1 MPQSFSVKA
10 ILEAI
15 DTTFSST
22 IENADKAVQS
32 FSSNANNKLS
42 GVGKAMMAA
51 GAATT
56 AMGVAG
62 LKNFGKFQQSLNT
75 AAVVAGGTSKDIS
88 GLADVANKMGADLPI
103 SAQDASDAMVEMAR
117 NGASVGQIKQQFP
130 AIAQAATAAGSDL
143 QATAGVVQQAMNI
156 WGSSLKSP
164 KQAAEILVQTANM
177 SNASIE
183 DMQQAMATVSG
194 TAKLAGMNMQDTTE
208 AIGLLTNKGFN
219 AAQASQDLNHA
230 VLQMLAPS
238 KSAKETMD
246 DLGISFTDAQ
256 GKMKPFPQIL
266 QELNKSMEGLSDDEK
281 TQKLKKMFG
290 TSGMAAIAPLM
301 DAMKNKT
308 NDSTKS
314 WSAWSKAVDKA
325 AGTSKAA
332 NKALKGQ
339 AAEMQKNVGAKIE
352 QVGGNWEALRNTSLN
367 SQNKISGGLLD
378 MINNT
383 LSWANASHSG
393 VAKVIQGFV
402 GLTPVLGPVL
412 TASGAFL
419 RNAGQIGKVA
429 LGAGK
434 GIWNLV
440 SKFTPLGRL
449 LPKTSDKMKKLGDD
463 TKKTGDDTKKGGDS
477 AGGSST
483 NFLRLGAAV
492 LEVGAAVAVAAA
504 GMALLVFATANL
516 AKQGTTGVVAIL
528 AVAAALAVIVGVVT
542 VAGKAIGSMGP
553 QALMAYAGIA
563 LLVGSFSL
571 LVLAV
576 TKFAGTGR
584 AGIEALAAI
593 TVAIVAMT
601 AAFALAGPVL
611 TASAA
616 GLIAFGAAVI
626 AVSVGIALI
635 NLSLA
640 VLISAFSQLSGNI
653 SSIVPLFTAM
663 GKGLASMITSF
674 VQQIATAVPLITSL
688 VVNMLVQLVIQVA
701 QHATTIA
708 STVLQMFVQILA
720 IIAQNMPLI
729 MQQGLLIIQG
739 FLQGI
744 LQGIPMIV
752 TYAGQIIVAFLNTLT
767 TQLPAIIQ
775 AGVNL
780 IVAFIDGIAQG
791 LPQIIQAAVNLIG
804 QFLIGL
810 AEAIPQITDEAMQAV
825 MQFVYGVGYALGEV
839 LSSGDKLIKMFITGI
854 ENGISGS
861 SNAGKKNANAV
872 KSGTSG
878 IDLFS
883 NGTAIINSFLSGMQS
898 AYESVKSFVSGI
910 ASWIKKH
917 KGPISYDR
925 KLLIPAGIAIMN
937 GFNKGLQGQFET
949 VKANVSSMASAVSNA
964 VSSNLE
970 AITVP
975 SPDARSFMATMSALQ
990 SASQNLYRQHSAS
1003 FGGAF
1008 SDNLTIDSPTV
1019 AQENNS
1025 LLRKIAD
1032 KQQDI
1037 YLDGDVLVGSTYDRY
1052 DNRLGNRVNLKGRWS

>member
-1 MPQSFSVKA
+1 MAQSFSVKA
-10 ILEAI
+10 VLEAV
-15 DTTFSST
+15 D
-22 IENADKAVQS
+22 QS
-32 FSSNANNKLS
+32 FSSTMERASQSVQNFSSDTNKKLS
-42 GVGKAMMAA
+42 GVGKAMMVA

-62 LKNFGKFQQSLNT
+62 LKNFGQFQQSLNT

-117 NGASVGQIKQQFP
+117 NGASVGQIKEQFP

-183 DMQQAMATVSG
+183 DMQQAMATFSG
-194 TAKLAGMNMQDTTE
+194 TAKLAGMSMQDSTE
-208 AIGLLTNKGFN
+208 AIGLLTNKGFS
-219 AAQASQDLNHA
+219 AAQASQDLNNA
-230 VLQMLAPS
+230 VLQMIAPS
-238 KSAKETMD
+238 KIAKETMD

-266 QELNKSMEGLSDDEK
+266 QELNKSMEGLSDSEK

-314 WSAWSKAVDKA
+314 WGAWSKAVDKA
-325 AGTSKAA
+325 AGTSKKA
-332 NKALKGQ
+332 NKSLNSQ

-383 LSWANASHSG
+383 LSWANASNSG
-393 VAKVIQGFV
+393 VAKVIRGFV

-419 RNAGQIGKVA
+419 KNVGQIGKVVV
-429 LGAGK
+429 GAGK

-440 SKFTPLGRL
+440 SKFTPLNRI
-449 LPKTSDKMKKLGDD
+449 LPKTSTKMNEIGQN
-463 TKKTGDDTKKGGDS
+463 TKRAGKSAGDS
-477 AGGSST
+477 SS
-483 NFLRLGAAV
+483 NFLQLGTAV
-492 LEVGAAVAVAAA
+492 LEIGAGVGLAAA

-516 AKQGTTGVVAIL
+516 AKQGMAGVGTL
-528 AVAAALAVIVGVVT
+528 AAVTVALAAIVGVVT

-553 QALMAYAGIA
+553 QALMAYAGMA
-563 LLVGSFSL
+563 LLIASFTL
-571 LVLAV
+571 LILAV
-576 TKFAGTGR
+576 TKFAGTGKT
-584 AGIEALAAI
+584 GIEALVAI
-593 TVAIVAMT
+593 TVAIIAMT
-601 AAFALAGPVL
+601 AVFALVGPVL

-616 GLIAFGAAVI
+616 GFIAFGAAILMVG
-626 AVSVGIALI
+626 AGIALI

-640 VLISAFSQLSGNI
+640 VLISTFSQLSGNI

-674 VQQIATAVPLITSL
+674 VQQVATAVPLIASLIVNLLTQL
-688 VVNMLVQLVIQVA
+688 VVQVT
-701 QHATTIA
+701 QHITTIA
-708 STVLQMFVQILA
+708 NAVLQMFVQILT

-729 MQQGLLIIQG
+729 MQQGLAIIQG
-739 FLQGI
+739 ILQGI

-752 TYAGQIIVAFLNTLT
+752 TYVGQIIVVFLDTFT
-767 TQLPAIIQ
+767 SQLPQIIQ
-775 AGVNL
+775 AGINL
-780 IVAFIDGIAQG
+780 IVAFIEGITQG
-791 LPQIIQAAVNLIG
+791 LPQIIQAAVDLIG
-804 QFLIGL
+804 QFLVGL
-810 AEAIPQITDEAMQAV
+810 AGAMPQIADYALQAV

-839 LSSGDKLIKMFITGI
+839 LSSGYKLIQMFIKGI
-854 ENGISGS
+854 EDGISGS
-861 SNAGKKNANAV
+861 SSAGKKNANAA
-872 KSGTSG
+872 KDGTSG
-878 IDLFS
+878 ISLFS
-883 NGTAIINSFLSGMQS
+883 NGSAIINSFLNGMQS
-898 AYESVKSFVSGI
+898 AYASVKSFVSGI

-925 KLLIPAGIAIMN
+925 KLLIPAGVAIMT
-937 GFNKGLQGQFET
+937 GFNEGLQNQFS
-949 VKANVSSMASAVSNA
+949 VVQKGVSNMAGAVSDA

-970 AITVP
+970 TITVP
-975 SPDARSFMATMSALQ
+975 SPDTKDFMNTMNALQ
-990 SASQNLYRQHSAS
+990 SANQNLYRQHSVG
-1003 FGGAF
+1003 FGGTF
-1008 SDNLTIDSPTV
+1008 SDNLTIDSPTM

-1025 LLRKIAD
+1025 LLRKLAD

-1037 YLDGDVLVGSTYDRY
+1037 YLDGDVLVGGTYDRY

>member
-1 MPQSFSVKA
+1 MAQSFSVKA
-10 ILEAI
+10 VLEAV
-15 DTTFSST
+15 D
-22 IENADKAVQS
+22 QS
-32 FSSNANNKLS
+32 FSSTMERAGQSVQNFSSDTNKKLS
-42 GVGKAMMAA
+42 DVGKAMMVA

-62 LKNFGKFQQSLNT
+62 LKNFGQFQQSLNT

-117 NGASVGQIKQQFP
+117 NGASVGQIKEQFP
-130 AIAQAATAAGSDL
+130 AIAQAATAAGSNL

-183 DMQQAMATVSG
+183 DMQQAMATFSG
-194 TAKLAGMNMQDTTE
+194 TAKLAGMSMQDSTE
-208 AIGLLTNKGFN
+208 AIGLLTNKGFS
-219 AAQASQDLNHA
+219 AAQASEDLNHA
-230 VLQMLAPS
+230 VLQMIAPS
-238 KSAKETMD
+238 KMAKETMN

-266 QELNKSMEGLSDDEK
+266 QELNKSMEGLSDSEK

-314 WSAWSKAVDKA
+314 WNAWSKAVDKA
-325 AGTSKAA
+325 AGTSKKA
-332 NKALKGQ
+332 NKSLNSQ

-383 LSWANASHSG
+383 LSWANASNSS
-393 VAKVIQGFV
+393 VAKVIRGFV

-419 RNAGQIGKVA
+419 KNVGQIGKVVV
-429 LGAGK
+429 GAGK

-440 SKFTPLGRL
+440 SKFTPLNRM
-449 LPKTSDKMKKLGDD
+449 LPKTSAKMNEIGQS
-463 TKKTGDDTKKGGDS
+463 TKKAGKSADD
-477 AGGSST
+477 SSS
-483 NFLRLGAAV
+483 NFLQLGTAV
-492 LEVGAAVAVAAA
+492 LEIGAGIGLATA

-516 AKQGTTGVVAIL
+516 AKQGMAGVGTLVA
-528 AVAAALAVIVGVVT
+528 VTVALAAIVGVVT

-553 QALMAYAGIA
+553 QTLMAYAGIA
-563 LLVGSFSL
+563 LLVSSFSL

-576 TKFAGTGR
+576 TKFAGTGK
-584 AGIEALAAI
+584 AGIEALVAI

-601 AAFALAGPVL
+601 AVFALAGPVL

-616 GLIAFGAAVI
+616 GFIAFGAAVLM
-626 AVSVGIALI
+626 ASVGIALI

-674 VQQIATAVPLITSL
+674 VQQVATAVPLIASLIVNLLTQL
-688 VVNMLVQLVIQVA
+688 VVQVS
-701 QHATTIA
+701 QHTTTITSA
-708 STVLQMFVQILA
+708 VLKMFVQILA

-729 MQQGLLIIQG
+729 MQQGLAIIQG

-752 TYAGQIIVAFLNTLT
+752 TYVGQIIVAFLDALNV
-767 TQLPAIIQ
+767 QLPSIIQ
-775 AGVNL
+775 AGINL
-780 IVAFIDGIAQG
+780 IVTFIEGIAQG
-791 LPQIIQAAVNLIG
+791 LPQIIQAAVDLIG
-804 QFLIGL
+804 QFLVGL
-810 AEAIPQITDEAMQAV
+810 AEAMPQIANYALQAV

-839 LSSGDKLIKMFITGI
+839 LSSGHKLIQMFIKGI
-854 ENGISGS
+854 EDGISGS
-861 SNAGKKNANAV
+861 NSAGKKNANAA
-872 KSGTSG
+872 KDGTSG
-878 IDLFS
+878 ISLFS
-883 NGTAIINSFLSGMQS
+883 NGSAIINSFLNGMQS
-898 AYESVKSFVSGI
+898 AYASVKSFVSGI

-925 KLLIPAGIAIMN
+925 KLLIPAGIAIMT
-937 GFNKGLQGQFET
+937 GFNKGLQDQFET
-949 VKANVSSMASAVSNA
+949 VKKGVSNMAGAVSDA
-964 VSSNLE
+964 VTNNLDTLT
-970 AITVP
+970 IP
-975 SPDARSFMATMSALQ
+975 SPDASNFMATMNALRD
-990 SASQNLYRQHSAS
+990 ANQNLYRQHSVG
-1003 FGGAF
+1003 FGGTF
-1008 SDNLTIDSPTV
+1008 SDNLTIDSPTM
-1019 AQENNS
+1019 AQENNN
-1025 LLRKIAD
+1025 LLRKLAD

>member
-1 MPQSFSVKA
+1 MSQSFSVKA
-10 ILEAI
+10 ILEAV

-22 IENADKAVQS
+22 IESADKAVQS
-32 FSSNANNKLS
+32 FSSSTNNKLS

-62 LKNFGKFQQSLNT
+62 LKSFGKFQQSLNT

-117 NGASVGQIKQQFP
+117 NGASISSIKQQFP

-208 AIGLLTNKGFN
+208 AIGLLTNKGFS

-230 VLQMLAPS
+230 VLQMIAPS
-238 KSAKETMD
+238 KTAKETMNE
-246 DLGISFTDAQ
+246 LGISFTDAQ

-314 WSAWSKAVDKA
+314 WDAWSKAVDKA

-332 NKALKGQ
+332 NKSLKGQ

-352 QVGGNWEALRNTSLN
+352 QVGGNWEALRNTSLD

-440 SKFTPLGRL
+440 SKFTPLSRI
-449 LPKTSDKMKKLGDD
+449 LPKTSAKMNETGQN
-463 TKKTGDDTKKGGDS
+463 TKTAGKS
-477 AGGSST
+477 AGESST
-483 NFLRLGAAV
+483 NFLQLGTAI
-492 LEVGAAVAVAAA
+492 LEIGAGVGLAAA
-504 GMALLVFATANL
+504 GMALLVSATANL
-516 AKQGTTGVVAIL
+516 AKEGAAGVGTLVA
-528 AVAAALAVIVGVVT
+528 VT
-542 VAGKAIGSMGP
+542 VALTAIIGVAAIAGKMIGSMGP

-584 AGIEALAAI
+584 AGIEALAAV
-593 TVAIVAMT
+593 TVAVAAM
-601 AAFALAGPVL
+601 AAVFALVGPAL
-611 TASAA
+611 TASAV
-616 GLIAFGAAVI
+616 GLVAFGAAVLM
-626 AVSVGIALI
+626 VSAGIALI
-635 NLSLA
+635 NVSLA
-640 VLISAFSQLSGNI
+640 ILINAFSQLSGNI
-653 SSIVPLFTAM
+653 SSIIPLFTAM
-663 GKGLASMITSF
+663 GTGLASMIASF
-674 VQQIATAVPLITSL
+674 VKQIATAVPLIASTVANLLTQL
-688 VVNMLVQLVIQVA
+688 VVQVA
-701 QHATTIA
+701 QHITTIA
-708 STVLQMFVQILA
+708 NAVLQMFVQILA
-720 IIAQNMPLI
+720 IIAQNTPLI

-752 TYAGQIIVAFLNTLT
+752 TYVSQIIITFLNTLT

-839 LSSGDKLIKMFITGI
+839 LSSGNKLIKMFIKGI

-861 SNAGKKNANAV
+861 SSAGKKNANAV
-872 KSGTSG
+872 KDGTSG
-878 IDLFS
+878 IDLSS
-883 NGTAIINSFLSGMQS
+883 NGSAIINSFLSGMQS
-898 AYESVKSFVSGI
+898 AYASVKSFVSGI
-910 ASWIKKH
+910 ASWIKEH

-937 GFNKGLQGQFET
+937 GFNKGLQDQFET

-975 SPDARSFMATMSALQ
+975 SPDVRSFMNTMSALQ
-990 SASQNLYRQHSAS
+990 SASQSLYRQHSVS
-1003 FGGAF
+1003 FGGTF
-1008 SDNLTIDSPTV
+1008 SDNLTIDSPTM

-1025 LLRKIAD
+1025 LLRKIAG

>member
-10 ILEAI
+10 ILEAV
-15 DTTFSST
+15 DTNFSST

-32 FSSNANNKLS
+32 FSSNASNKLS

-103 SAQDASDAMVEMAR
+103 SAQNASDAMVEMAR

-183 DMQQAMATVSG
+183 DMQQAMATFSG
-194 TAKLAGMNMQDTTE
+194 TAKLAGMSMQDSTE
-208 AIGLLTNKGFN
+208 AIGLLTNKGFS

-230 VLQMLAPS
+230 VLQMIAPS
-238 KSAKETMD
+238 KTAKATMD

-266 QELNKSMEGLSDDEK
+266 QELNKSMDGLSDSEK

-301 DAMKNKT
+301 DTMKNKT

-314 WSAWSKAVDKA
+314 WNAWSKAVDKA

-332 NKALKGQ
+332 DKTLKGQ

-393 VAKVIQGFV
+393 VAKVIRGFV
-402 GLTPVLGPVL
+402 GLTPVLGPAL

-440 SKFTPLGRL
+440 SKFTPLSRI
-449 LPKTSDKMKKLGDD
+449 LPKTSTKMNETGQN
-463 TKKTGDDTKKGGDS
+463 TKTAGKS
-477 AGGSST
+477 AGESST
-483 NFLRLGAAV
+483 SFLQLGTAI
-492 LEVGAAVAVAAA
+492 LEIGAGVGLATA

-516 AKQGTTGVVAIL
+516 AKQGMAGVGTLVA
-528 AVAAALAVIVGVVT
+528 VT
-542 VAGKAIGSMGP
+542 VALTAIIGVAAVAGKMIGSMGP

-563 LLVGSFSL
+563 LLVGSFTL

-584 AGIEALAAI
+584 AGIEALAAV
-593 TVAIVAMT
+593 TVAVAAM
-601 AAFALAGPVL
+601 AAVFALVGPAL
-611 TASAA
+611 TASAV
-616 GLIAFGAAVI
+616 GLAAFGAAVL
-626 AVSVGIALI
+626 AVGVGIALI
-635 NLSLA
+635 NVSLA

-653 SSIVPLFTAM
+653 SSIIPLFTAM

-701 QHATTIA
+701 QHTTTIA

-739 FLQGI
+739 FLQGV

-752 TYAGQIIVAFLNTLT
+752 TYVGQIIVTFLDTLT
-767 TQLPAIIQ
+767 TQLPSIIQ
-775 AGVNL
+775 AGINL

-810 AEAIPQITDEAMQAV
+810 AEAIPQIADEALQAV

-839 LSSGDKLIKMFITGI
+839 LSSGDKLIKMFIKGI

-861 SNAGKKNANAV
+861 SSAGKKNANAV

-937 GFNKGLQGQFET
+937 GFNKGLQDQFEA
-949 VKANVSSMASAVSNA
+949 VKANVSSMAGAVSDA

-970 AITVP
+970 AIAVP
-975 SPDARSFMATMSALQ
+975 SPDTRNFMATMSALQ
-990 SASQNLYRQHSAS
+990 SASQNLYRQHSVS

>member
-10 ILEAI
+10 ILEAV
-15 DTTFSST
+15 DTNFSST

-103 SAQDASDAMVEMAR
+103 SAQNASDAMVEMAR

-183 DMQQAMATVSG
+183 DMQQAMATFSG
-194 TAKLAGMNMQDTTE
+194 TAKLAGMSMQDSTE
-208 AIGLLTNKGFN
+208 AIGLLTNKGFS

-230 VLQMLAPS
+230 VLQMIAPS
-238 KSAKETMD
+238 KTAKATMD

-266 QELNKSMEGLSDDEK
+266 QELNKSMDGLSDSEK

-301 DAMKNKT
+301 DTMKNKT

-314 WSAWSKAVDKA
+314 WNAWSKAVDKA

-332 NKALKGQ
+332 DKTLKGQ

-393 VAKVIQGFV
+393 VAKVIRGFV
-402 GLTPVLGPVL
+402 GLTPVLGPAL

-440 SKFTPLGRL
+440 SKFTPLSRI
-449 LPKTSDKMKKLGDD
+449 LPKTSTKMNETGQN
-463 TKKTGDDTKKGGDS
+463 TKTAGKS
-477 AGGSST
+477 AGESST
-483 NFLRLGAAV
+483 SFLQLGTAI
-492 LEVGAAVAVAAA
+492 LEIGAGVGLATA

-516 AKQGTTGVVAIL
+516 AKQGMAGVGTLVA
-528 AVAAALAVIVGVVT
+528 VT
-542 VAGKAIGSMGP
+542 VALTAIIGVAAVAGKMIGSMGP

-563 LLVGSFSL
+563 LLVGSFTL

-584 AGIEALAAI
+584 AGIEALAAV
-593 TVAIVAMT
+593 TVAVAAM
-601 AAFALAGPVL
+601 AAVFALVGPAL
-611 TASAA
+611 TASAV
-616 GLIAFGAAVI
+616 GLAAFGAAVL
-626 AVSVGIALI
+626 AVGVGIALI
-635 NLSLA
+635 NVSLA

-653 SSIVPLFTAM
+653 SSIIPLFTAM

-701 QHATTIA
+701 QHTTTIA

-752 TYAGQIIVAFLNTLT
+752 TYVGQIIVTFLNTLT
-767 TQLPAIIQ
+767 TQLPSIIQ
-775 AGVNL
+775 AGINL

-839 LSSGDKLIKMFITGI
+839 LSSGDKLIKMFIKGI

-861 SNAGKKNANAV
+861 SGAGKKNANAV
-872 KSGTSG
+872 KSGVSG

-883 NGTAIINSFLSGMQS
+883 NGTSIINGFLRGMQS
-898 AYESVKSFVSGI
+898 AYEGVKSFVSGI
-910 ASWIKKH
+910 ASWIKEH

-975 SPDARSFMATMSALQ
+975 SPDARSFMNTMSALQ
-990 SASQNLYRQHSAS
+990 SASQNLYRQHSVS